1 MTARSI
7 AAKLMI
13 FNGFH
18 ATSVV
23 AGGIYFA

>member
-7 AAKLMI
+7 AAKVMK

-23 AGGIYFA
+23 VGGIYFA